1 MPENT
6 MTDVAYESIER
17 MEKKRRLLKVIII
30 GCSIIAPFGLGINA
44 FLFTALWHQKGG
56 LSDIQLILIAAI
68 SIVFMFVLIFAINR
82 YSVLKKLEKDLDQLE
97 LLEETIYR
105 EVLKSKTN

>member
-6 MTDVAYESIER
+6 ITDVAYDFIER
-17 MEKKRRLLKVIII
+17 MEKKRRLLKVIIT
-30 GCSIIAPFGLGINA
+30 GCFIIAPLGLGINA
-44 FLFTALWHQKGG
+44 FLFTALQHQKGG
-56 LSDIQLILIAAI
+56 LSDIQVILIAAI
-68 SIVFMFVLIFAINR
+68 SIVSMFVLIFAINR
-82 YSVLKKLEKDLDQLE
+82 YSVLKKWEKDLGQLE